1 MNACIRESNADDCKA
16 VYALICSMEEKQ
28 LPPTEFEKIYN
39 AQQKDDSCLCLVC
52 EQEGK
57 AVGCLNLRMEYQLH
71 HAAKIAEIMELSV
84 DAHARCQGIGQKL
97 YAYACRKAKESG
109 CIQIEVC
116 CNRLRTRAHKFYETQ
131 GMHNFHYKFS
141 LDFLSPDDSENR
153 LGK

>member
-57 AVGCLNLRMEYQLH
+57 VVGCLNLRMEYQLH
-71 HAAKIAEIMELSV
+71 HAAKIAEIMEL
-84 DAHARCQGIGQKL
+84 
-97 YAYACRKAKESG
+97 CRRTCKMPGNRPETVCICLPESQR
-109 CIQIEVC
+109 I
-116 CNRLRTRAHKFYETQ
+116 RLHTDRGLLQPATHTCA
-131 GMHNFHYKFS
+131 
-141 LDFLSPDDSENR
+141 
-153 LGK
+153 